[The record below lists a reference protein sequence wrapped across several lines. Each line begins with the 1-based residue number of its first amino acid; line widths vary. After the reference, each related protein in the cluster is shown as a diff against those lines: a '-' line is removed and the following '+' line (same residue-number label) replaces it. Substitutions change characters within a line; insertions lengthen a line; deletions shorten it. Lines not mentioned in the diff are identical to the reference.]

1 MTGEEIKKIIDKHVP
16 LSTRYTDQKSYK
28 IGRNAAIYQHEPKPA
43 PDNRIP
49 VPFIRRAVKILKG
62 YFASV
67 GYITYKDDGWFE
79 EYLKPIYD
87 KNNEAL
93 KTASVFEDACVYGTG
108 FELIWLS
115 ESGFRFATIQTD
127 QSIPIYSSELEPEL
141 KGFIWHREIGGVKTA
156 TYYDDKNYLVYEA
169 NKKEEYILNTE
180 LSGTHLFG
188 VVPIVDYQIDRDKK
202 NVFDHCLPLMDYYDK
217 LISEVGN
224 EHEKFANSILMLR
237 DAIDDVNKDINGLTD
252 ADKVY
257 INRIMQRVGDV
268 DKAAAYLER
277 NVNDGFIN
285 NTFDR
290 LERHIYEMLCIFNP
304 NDSNFG
310 LQSNIVA
317 MAYKLLSLEYLAA
330 DMESYFTLGLYKRLK
345 ILSYHK
351 SGIIKEPEKSNF
363 VTIDCKR
370 NLPEDMERIA
380 AMAVQLG
387 GGKQIL
393 STESLLKLFP
403 ENIVPNIESELERI
417 KAEQTLNPILG
428 SFE

>member
-1 MTGEEIKKIIDKHVP
+1 MTGEEIKQIIDKHVP

-79 EYLKPIYD
+79 ENLKPIYD
-87 KNNEAL
+87 KNNEEL
-93 KTASVFEDACVYGTG
+93 KTAAVFEDACTYGKG
-108 FELIWLS
+108 FELIWF
-115 ESGFRFATIQTD
+115 EDDGFHFATLRTD
-127 QSIPIYSSELEPEL
+127 QVIPLYTKDLEPKLE
-141 KGFIWHREIGGVKTA
+141 GFIWHREIDGVKTA
-156 TYYDDKNYLVYEA
+156 TYYDDENYLVYQA

-188 VVPIVDYQIDRDKK
+188 AVPVVEYQIDRD
-202 NVFDHCLPLMDYYDK
+202 NRNAFDHCLPLMDYYDK

-224 EHEKFANSILMLR
+224 EHEKFANSVLLLR
-237 DAIDDVNKDINGLTD
+237 DILDDVNKDANGLTQ
-252 ADKVY
+252 ADKIA
-257 INRIMQRVGDV
+257 INRIMHGVGDV
-268 DKAAAYLER
+268 QTAAAYLER

-285 NTFDR
+285 NTLDR
-290 LERHIYEMLCIFNP
+290 IERLIYEMLCIFNP
-304 NDSNFG
+304 NDENFG
-310 LQSNIVA
+310 TSSGIAQ
-317 MAYKLLSLEYLAA
+317 AYKLLGLEYLVA
-330 DMESYFTLGLYKRLK
+330 DMESYFTLGLQNRI
-345 ILSYHK
+345 ILLANHK
-351 SGIIKEPEKSNF
+351 SGIVKEQEKANF

-370 NLPEDMERIA
+370 NLPFDIERIA
-380 AMAVQLG
+380 AIVLQLA
-387 GGKQIL
+387 GGKQVV
-393 STESLLKLFP
+393 STKTLLQLFP
-403 ENIVPNIESELERI
+403 SYMIPDAEAEADMV